1 MEKLKNKKLL
11 MIVAVIF
18 VVAAAVTAAVI
29 LSLSGKDDVSR
40 ALDLG
45 DRYLSNM
52 DYDSA
57 IREYSRVLSIDPN
70 NEDALAGIV
79 MSYAGLGEKEKAKDL
94 FTKYLP
100 DTKRT
105 DVLESYGKML
115 EDEGDYAGAVA
126 IAEKLISLRDGD
138 EDHEWMAEIIGKN
151 GAARH
156 DYSESTI
163 VTVEVRDGAVNTM
176 GSNKMGALGTDV
188 NFGTDIAA
196 DTMAPAGFKGKA
208 IGVYTFGSNTVV
220 IDENNSLWIAGS
232 SRSGQK
238 TGSGTEMIVK
248 AGWEDI
254 TPPDCKV
261 IKAAGFDSTIF
272 ALTSDGKLWVTGQ
285 NCGFVNGD
293 VWLDGWECITGY
305 NTILDLQCSRYN
317 VTFLNSDGTVYR
329 ASFGSVAT
337 NAGYVSASWYSAA
350 KNVAAY
356 SIGTNSGMVWCD
368 SDGRFGS
375 DNWSVYYPDSWNIVN
390 AYGSTEGWGPQY
402 SVDSIANV
410 ENGFYVLASD
420 GVLHY
425 VANGTDTEIQTPKA
439 VEDIYVT
446 GSSCVA
452 ELQGGG
458 FVLFDNA
465 GNQK

>member
-1 MEKLKNKKLL
+1 MFGRKK
-11 MIVAVIF
+11 
-18 VVAAAVTAAVI
+18 
-29 LSLSGKDDVSR
+29 KRR
-40 ALDLG
+40 AYFG
-45 DRYLSNM
+45 ANVEPNC
-52 DYDSA
+52 
-57 IREYSRVLSIDPN
+57 EYCAN
-70 NEDALAGIV
+70 GV
-79 MSYAGLGEKEKAKDL
+79 MLGERCRCL
-94 FTKYLP
+94 LNLSP
-100 DTKRT
+100 D
-105 DVLESYGKML
+105 
-115 EDEGDYAGAVA
+115 
-126 IAEKLISLRDGD
+126 DG
-138 EDHEWMAEIIGKN
+138 
-151 GAARH
+151 GAAGDGSGTVRPGATDEVKFVNDKPAPQPEEH
-156 DYSESTI
+156 YGDLNVTKTVSGSGGDPEREWHFRVELSESTI
-163 VTVEVRDGAVNTM
+163 VTAEVRDGSVNTM

-188 NFGTDIAA
+188 NFGTDIAT

-368 SDGRFGS
+368 SDGRFGN

-439 VEDIYVT
+439 VEEIYVT